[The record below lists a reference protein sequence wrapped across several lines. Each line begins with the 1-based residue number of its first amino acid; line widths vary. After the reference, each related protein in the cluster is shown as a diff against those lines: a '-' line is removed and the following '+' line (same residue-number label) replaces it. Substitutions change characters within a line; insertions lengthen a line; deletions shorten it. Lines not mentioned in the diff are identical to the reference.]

1 MGCRQAVQSQEALD
15 RAKAKE
21 ASASAKDQEAESK
34 LAGLLHREQLVA
46 DYREQQAAAAKAAE
60 AADQVLHIHILWS
73 CTWHT
78 LHDFAGTAPPSAAV
92 L

>member
-1 MGCRQAVQSQEALD
+1 MFKTHAPTTAVPMGCRQAVQSQEALD

-60 AADQVLHIHILWS
+60 AADQVLLLAHI
-73 CTWHT
+73 
-78 LHDFAGTAPPSAAV
+78 A
-92 L
+92 